1 MLSIYLIVIQTLFA
15 SMNRLFVS
23 LSLKIFSLYF
33 SIIFN
38 NLNLL
43 KIVSS
48 FNNFD
53 SIVFKLTRKTSLK
66 TIPFKGD
73 LFLNDE

>member
-1 MLSIYLIVIQTLFA
+1 MLVHFFCSD
-15 SMNRLFVS
+15 
-23 LSLKIFSLYF
+23 
-33 SIIFN
+33 
-38 NLNLL
+38 LNLL